1 MYLEAIW
8 LRNNTCF
15 FVKVID
21 YFKLITSYNARWV
34 GIFCDSLL
42 QNLIFSKKIKNSTFF
57 GKSSISLNLIAKQV
71 HLFQWYVYLGHP
83 GDDGE
88 RDIYL
93 SWKLF
98 VWASS
103 EFW

>member
-1 MYLEAIW
+1 MGVGLVYFLIS
-8 LRNNTCF
+8 CF
-15 FVKVID
+15 NISF
-21 YFKLITSYNARWV
+21 FP
-34 GIFCDSLL
+34 
-42 QNLIFSKKIKNSTFF
+42 KKFKNSTFF